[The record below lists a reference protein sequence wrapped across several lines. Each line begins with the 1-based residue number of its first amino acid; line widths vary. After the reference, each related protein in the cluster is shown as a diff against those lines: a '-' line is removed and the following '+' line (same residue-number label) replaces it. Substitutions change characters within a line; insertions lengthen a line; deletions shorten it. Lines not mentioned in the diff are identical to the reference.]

1 VHAPLITNIGG
12 TLSESWTL
20 PLSENTISTLEMTC
34 PVPLP
39 VKDTVLLGHGSGG
52 KLSAELIQSIFL
64 PAFRSAA
71 LEKLDDQAI
80 VSINGTRLAITTDS
94 FVVKPLFFPGGDIGS
109 LAVHGTVN
117 DLAMGGARPL
127 FLSVAFI
134 IEEGLSMG
142 VLRRVV
148 ISLRD
153 AAHKAGVEVVTGDTK
168 VVEKGSGDQVFIN
181 TTGIGLVRPGL
192 KLSSDRACPGDAILV
207 SGFLGDHGIA
217 ILSERQGLEFEC
229 PVVSDSAALHGL
241 VAEMLDVGG
250 ESIHCMRDPTR
261 GGLSSAL
268 NEIAQRS
275 GVSMQLDEPKIPVVS
290 DSAPLHGLVAEMLDV
305 GGESIH
311 CMRDPTRG
319 GLSSAL
325 NEIAQRSGVS
335 MQLDEPKI
343 PVREAVRGA
352 CEMLGLDPLYV
363 ANEGKLIAIVNNS
376 EAEKVLEAMRRH
388 PLARDAQM
396 IGRVTKQD
404 SAPVIIRTAYGTNRI
419 VDMLSGDQLPR
430 IC

>member
-12 TLSESWTL
+12 TLSESWSL

-153 AAHKAGVEVVTGDTK
+153 AAHNAGVEVVTGDTK

-229 PVVSDSAALHGL
+229 PVVSDSAA
-241 VAEMLDVGG
+241 
-250 ESIHCMRDPTR
+250 
-261 GGLSSAL
+261 
-268 NEIAQRS
+268 
-275 GVSMQLDEPKIPVVS
+275 
-290 DSAPLHGLVAEMLDV
+290 LHGLVAEMLDV

>member
-1 VHAPLITNIGG
+1 M
-12 TLSESWTL
+12 
-20 PLSENTISTLEMTC
+20 SENTISTLEMTC

-39 VKDTVLLGHGSGG
+39 VKDTILLGHGSGG

-64 PAFRSAA
+64 PAFKSAA

-80 VSINGTRLAITTDS
+80 VSINGTRLAFTTDS

-127 FLSVAFI
+127 FLSAAFI
-134 IEEGLSMG
+134 IEEGLPMD

-148 ISLRD
+148 RSLRD
-153 AAHKAGVEVVTGDTK
+153 AAHNAGVEVVTGDTK
-168 VVEKGSGDQVFIN
+168 VVERGSGDQLFIN

-192 KLSSDRACPGDAILV
+192 ELSSDRACPGDAILV

-229 PVVSDSAALHGL
+229 PVVSDSAALHTL
-241 VAEMLDVGG
+241 VAAMLDVGG

-275 GVSMQLDEPKIPVVS
+275 GVSMQLDEQ
-290 DSAPLHGLVAEMLDV
+290 E
-305 GGESIH
+305 
-311 CMRDPTRG
+311 
-319 GLSSAL
+319 
-325 NEIAQRSGVS
+325 
-335 MQLDEPKI
+335 I
-343 PVREAVRGA
+343 PVREEVRGA

-363 ANEGKLIAIVNNS
+363 ANEGKLIAIVDNS
-376 EAEKVLEAMRRH
+376 EAEKILEVMRQH
-388 PLARDAQM
+388 PLARDARI

-404 SAPVIIRTAYGTNRI
+404 SAPVTIRTVYGTNRI